1 MFIISKRFFVV
12 QFIIGRIFQFLSC
25 SSFFQT
31 NNAFNK
37 IYPIAYKRTRWFHEC
52 NNECNYAVRSISR
65 SVIWS
70 TTSDSVGQ
78 TNAVNNE
85 KSSEKLP
92 LPFMNI
98 ESVGISG
105 RWIQQDGNF
114 ILKPQ
119 FNGSI
124 SSSSSIN
131 T

>member
-1 MFIISKRFFVV
+1 M
-12 QFIIGRIFQFLSC
+12 
-25 SSFFQT
+25 
-31 NNAFNK
+31 
-37 IYPIAYKRTRWFHEC
+37 
-52 NNECNYAVRSISR
+52 
-65 SVIWS
+65 IWS